1 MLYEI
6 IAYHLPAHRTTI
18 ISVLTLR
25 RFRSLE
31 RRIAYLLLD
40 YFFDLITDYLYYH
53 LVSVL
58 NDQAGNHAKISV
70 RTLAP
75 TPVKHT
81 CHPL

>member
-25 RFRSLE
+25 RSRSLE

-40 YFFDLITDYLYYH
+40 YFFT
-53 LVSVL
+53 
-58 NDQAGNHAKISV
+58 
-70 RTLAP
+70 
-75 TPVKHT
+75 
-81 CHPL
+81 